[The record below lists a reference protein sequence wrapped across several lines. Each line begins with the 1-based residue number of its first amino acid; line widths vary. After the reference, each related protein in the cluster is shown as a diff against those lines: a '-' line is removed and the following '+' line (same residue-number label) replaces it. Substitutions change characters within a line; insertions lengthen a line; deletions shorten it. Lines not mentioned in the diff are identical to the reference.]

1 MLKVFGYPS
10 YYHISE
16 GKLEP
21 RAKKGFFMGYGDGVM
36 GFQVWSPSKR
46 KVIMSIDVAFDECS
60 MLHFK
65 FGEDLG
71 KVEDVTVQ
79 VEFESSTIRNISDQK

>member
-1 MLKVFGYPS
+1 
-10 YYHISE
+10 
-16 GKLEP
+16 
-21 RAKKGFFMGYGDGVM
+21 MGYGDGVM

-79 VEFESSTIRNISDQK
+79 VEFESSTIRNISDQKQFEALDEINQDLQMHP